1 MRLTIRGIE
10 IPVPVVTI
18 ILVLV
23 NLVVCAYSSV
33 LHARPTPPEVTSE
46 FEKLDA
52 EMEAEI
58 RGLGESLSDEARAEY
73 ERTGGVEA
81 VEKKFTE
88 MAIDIQS
95 RYQARSVPLLGAIP
109 YYRFLFDYGVVPGDL
124 RTAWRELRER
134 LRSGVD
140 KAAWFGVTLITCQ
153 YLHADWS
160 HFLGN
165 TVFLLLFG
173 LTIEIEMG
181 SGLFLLFYTLGGIAS
196 GAAQV
201 LFLPDATSVLIGA
214 SGSIAAIMGAYLIVA
229 PTARISLG
237 WILGALGFLAG
248 RVSAAG
254 FLFIWFAIQYA
265 QGASAL
271 EYGQTGG
278 VAWFAHLGGFALGIT
293 WFLSGEAAAVFRR

>member
-1 MRLTIRGIE
+1 MRVKIRGYE
-10 IPVPVVTI
+10 IPVPVVTA
-18 ILVLV
+18 ILVIV
-23 NLVVCAYSSV
+23 NLVVCIHSSL
-33 LHARPTPPEVTSE
+33 LHAEGTPAEVKAE
-46 FEKLDA
+46 FEKLDK

-58 RGLGESLSDEARAEY
+58 TGLQESLYEEARAEH
-73 ERTGGVEA
+73 ERTGA
-81 VEKKFTE
+81 YDATQKKFLK
-88 MAIDIQS
+88 MAVDIES
-95 RYQARSVPLLGAIP
+95 RYQAKTLPLLGGIP

-124 RTAWRELRER
+124 RTAWHEIRER

-140 KAAWFGVTLITCQ
+140 KAVWFGVSLVTSQ

-165 TVFLLLFG
+165 MVFLLLFG

-196 GAAQV
+196 GVTQV
-201 LFLPDATSVLIGA
+201 LFMPDATTLLIGA

-254 FLFIWFAIQYA
+254 FLFIWFSIQYF
-265 QGASAL
+265 QGTTAL
-271 EYGQTGG
+271 EYGQSGG
-278 VAWFAHLGGFALGIT
+278 VAWFAHLGGFSLGIA
-293 WFLSGEAAAVFRR
+293 WFLSKEAAAVFRR